1 MSFFLQKQVSQL
13 NKIFTDVYSNKKEKH
28 LNGIGLRLPR
38 QIGVSCVKECIKKIE
53 ERQVWYVK
61 NIFFFYLC
69 NRSYCLQVVEVEH
82 T

>member
-38 QIGVSCVKECIKKIE
+38 RIDISP
-53 ERQVWYVK
+53 
-61 NIFFFYLC
+61 
-69 NRSYCLQVVEVEH
+69 
-82 T
+82 